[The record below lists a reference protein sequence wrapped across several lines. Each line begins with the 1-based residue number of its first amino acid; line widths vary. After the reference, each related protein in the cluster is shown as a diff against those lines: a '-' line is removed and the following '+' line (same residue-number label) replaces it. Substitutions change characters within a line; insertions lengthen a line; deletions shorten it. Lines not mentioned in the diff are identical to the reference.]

1 MVRGIH
7 AGTERLVALC
17 NRVGIGTIQ
26 GFLMR
31 HRYVSSLVALAV
43 ALGVSYPVSAAS
55 NTASPW
61 LQKFHSKTRLV
72 AGKLP
77 NSSGKEQLVVGI
89 HLTLDWGWKTYWRSP
104 GDAGIPPGF
113 RWNGST
119 NLKSATVLWPA
130 PIRFADPAGSSI
142 GYKGEVV
149 LPVLLEPEDPT
160 QPVNVKLQLD
170 YAICKD
176 ICAPAES
183 KMTLAVLPSAANKS
197 PHLDLISRFMSRVP
211 AKMGEGK
218 GQLPRVK
225 AFAADVTSSKPHLSV
240 EALFAPGAGSTD
252 LFVEGPPELYIPLP
266 KQVETMPDGRVRYH
280 VELDAEAGVKTLK
293 GQELTFTLVSDKG
306 QSETRK
312 TVD

>member
-1 MVRGIH
+1 MLG
-7 AGTERLVALC
+7 AGRVAA
-17 NRVGIGTIQ
+17 NGNDVGFRTIQ

-31 HRYVSSLVALAV
+31 HRFVLSFVALAV
-43 ALGVSYPVSAAS
+43 ALGVSHPVSAAAD
-55 NTASPW
+55 TASPW

-77 NSSGKEQLVVGI
+77 NTNGKEQLIVGI

-113 RWNGST
+113 RWKGSR

-130 PIRFADPAGSSI
+130 PLRFADPAGSSI
-142 GYKGEVV
+142 GYKSEVV
-149 LPVLLEPEDPT
+149 LPVLLEPENPAE
-160 QPVNVKLQLD
+160 PVDVKLQLD

-183 KMTLAVLPSAANKS
+183 KMTLAVVPSAAKKS
-197 PHLDLISRFMSRVP
+197 PHLDLISRFMSQVP
-211 AKMGEGK
+211 TKSGEGK
-218 GQLPRVK
+218 GQFPLVK
-225 AFAADVTSSKPHLSV
+225 AFAADMASSKPHLSI
-240 EALFAPGAGSTD
+240 EAQFAPGAGGTD
-252 LFVEGPPELYIPLP
+252 LFVEGPQDLYLPLP
-266 KQVETMPDGRVRYH
+266 KQVATLPDGRVRYH
-280 VELDAEAGVKTLK
+280 VELDPEAGLKTLK

>member
-1 MVRGIH
+1 MLHRFVFSF
-7 AGTERLVALC
+7 VAL
-17 NRVGIGTIQ
+17 V
-26 GFLMR
+26 
-31 HRYVSSLVALAV
+31 V
-43 ALGVSYPVSAAS
+43 ALGVSHSVSASSDA
-55 NTASPW
+55 ASPW

-77 NSSGKEQLVVGI
+77 NTSGKEQLIVGI

-119 NLKSATVLWPA
+119 NLKNATVLWPA

-149 LPVLLEPEDPT
+149 LPVLLEPEDPAK
-160 QPVNVKLQLD
+160 PVNVKLQLD

-176 ICAPAES
+176 ICAPAVS
-183 KMTLAVLPSAANKS
+183 KMTLAVLPSTAKKS

-211 AKMGEGK
+211 TTAGQSK
-218 GQLPRVK
+218 GQFPRVK
-225 AFAADVTSSKPHLSV
+225 TFAADVTSSKPHLSI
-240 EALFAPGAGSTD
+240 EAQFAPGAGSKD
-252 LFVEGPPELYIPLP
+252 LFVEGPQEVYIPLP

-280 VELDAEAGVKTLK
+280 VELDAEAGLKTLK

>member
-1 MVRGIH
+1 MIFGDY
-7 AGTERLVALC
+7 AGAGRTLAKC
-17 NRVGIGTIQ
+17 NSVGFRTIQ
-26 GFLMR
+26 ETLMP
-31 HRYVSSLVALAV
+31 HRFIWSFIALAV
-43 ALGVSYPVSAAS
+43 ALGVSHPVSASSDA
-55 NTASPW
+55 ASPW

-77 NSSGKEQLVVGI
+77 NTSGKEQLIVGI

-113 RWNGST
+113 RWTGSK

-130 PIRFADPAGSSI
+130 PLRFADPAGNSI

-149 LPVLLEPEDPT
+149 LPVLLEPKDPAK
-160 QPVNVKLQLD
+160 PVDVKLQLD

-183 KMTLAVLPSAANKS
+183 KMTLAVLPSTAKKS
-197 PHLDLISRFMSRVP
+197 PHLDLISRFMKQVP
-211 AKMGEGK
+211 TKTSQAK
-218 GQLPRVK
+218 GQLPLVK
-225 AFAADVTSSKPHLSV
+225 AFAADMASSKPHLSI
-240 EALFAPGAGSTD
+240 EAQFAPGAAGTD
-252 LFVEGPPELYIPLP
+252 LFVEGPRELYLPLP
-266 KQVETMPDGRVRYH
+266 KQVATLPDGRIRYH
-280 VELDAEAGVKTLK
+280 VELDPGAGLKTLK

-312 TVD
+312 RVD